1 MKKAANAAL
10 QQDSLRAELARI
22 YMKQGAM
29 EEAIA
34 ELEAIRSSSG
44 EHQQADMLL
53 IYARLRTG
61 DFVEARKLIKDML
74 KQSPDDPRLYTV
86 SGSVELLVNNPTVAR
101 DHLQTALGLKVDY
114 FPALLSLSRLNLKDG
129 PY

>member
-1 MKKAANAAL
+1 
-10 QQDSLRAELARI
+10 
-22 YMKQGAM
+22 M

-53 IYARLRTG
+53 IYARLRTD
-61 DFVEARKLIKDML
+61 DFVEARKLITDML

-86 SGSVELLVNNPTVAR
+86 LGSVELLAKNPTVAR
-101 DHLQTALGLKVDY
+101 DHLQTALGLKADY
-114 FPALLSLSRLNLKDG
+114 IPALLSLSRLNLVDG
-129 PY
+129 SY